1 MTAFE
6 IAILALALIAAAA
19 SVAALVI
26 SLIRNK
32 KSKIVG

>member
-26 SLIRNK
+26 ALIR
-32 KSKIVG
+32 KSGA

>member
-26 SLIRNK
+26 ALIRK
-32 KSKIVG
+32 KKAK